1 MFSCDFTFGIENYFS
16 FSFRFGSSA
25 VAKQE
30 IKLVE
35 TSLDGLKTVNSLNTD
50 LVVAQDQCHSAIS
63 ELKNQ
68 TQVLPSQ
75 MNSNDGLKSSLD
87 VSKPG
92 TLSQN
97 QCPLFYAIPSEIK
110 SMVYRELLVTD
121 EPVKDAHERLDS
133 KVTIFLKDFQ
143 PISSIDARILRTYN
157 DEIGAGGNANTLW
170 SKRFSFLG
178 S

>member
-1 MFSCDFTFGIENYFS
+1 MILTILFVTSEAHLSHPSDSISYLPLKESQLNS
-16 FSFRFGSSA
+16 H
-25 VAKQE
+25 Q
-30 IKLVE
+30 

-143 PISSIDARILRTYN
+143 PISSIDARILRTCKVIYKV
-157 DEIGAGGNANTLW
+157 W
-170 SKRFSFLG
+170 S
-178 S
+178 